1 MRPVSIIFVA
11 ILAVTAISSSLLA
24 QAPDSIS
31 FQGVLTDPGGALL
44 NDTLDITTTFY
55 KSGVSGYSQVHTGV
69 IVKNGVYDILIG
81 PVDTVRF
88 DQPIDLGITVG
99 LDPEMTPRTPL
110 VAGPFALGMRGM
122 SAVWAI
128 NGLVQGY
135 NIVGGTSRNS
145 VAAGVVG
152 ATISGGG
159 GLSKGSTK
167 TNEVGGHWG
176 TVSGGRSN
184 AAIGAS
190 STIGGGVNNRTDGSA
205 ATVSGGNM
213 NRADAT
219 NSAIGG
225 GTNNNT
231 SGDYATIGGGLNN
244 VASGRN
250 STVSGGTQNNA
261 SGEFAAIP
269 GGLFN
274 KAVGIG
280 SFAAGLSS
288 EAIHKG
294 SFVWQDST
302 GRFGGVLATTADNQ
316 FHARASGGFFFYTGA
331 APDLTVGTE
340 LPAGSGTWGTLSSK
354 SSKTAFEGID
364 TQSYLDR
371 VAALELTEWS
381 YKTEQGVSHIGP
393 MAEDFYSAF
402 GHGPSERSISTVD
415 SDGVALAAIQGLY
428 QLVRELQVSLT
439 GLQAENELMRAMIDR
454 AGLE

>member
-1 MRPVSIIFVA
+1 MRSTFIA
-11 ILAVTAISSSLLA
+11 ALALFAISSSLFA

-31 FQGVLTDPGGALL
+31 FQGVLTNPGGTPL

-55 KSGVSGYSQVHTGV
+55 KGGVSGYSQVHTDV
-69 IVKNGVYDILIG
+69 IVENGVYNILIG

-88 DQPIDLGITVG
+88 NQPIDLGIKVG
-99 LDPEMTPRTPL
+99 MDPEMTPRTPL

-128 NGLVQGY
+128 SGDVQGY
-135 NIVGGTSRNS
+135 NIVGGASHNS

-159 GLSKGSTK
+159 GLAKGFPI

-184 AAIGAS
+184 AAIGAR
-190 STIGGGVNNRTDGSA
+190 STIGGGASNKTDGSM
-205 ATVSGGNM
+205 ATVSGGDK
-213 NRADAT
+213 NRAGAAS
-219 NSAIGG
+219 SAIGG
-225 GTNNNT
+225 GSNNDA
-231 SGDYATIGGGLNN
+231 SGEYATIGGGLNN
-244 VASGRN
+244 IASGRS
-250 STVSGGTQNNA
+250 STVSGGSTNNA
-261 SGEFAAIP
+261 SGEYAVIA

-280 SFAAGLSS
+280 SFAAGLSA
-288 EAIHKG
+288 EANHKG

-302 GRFGGVLATTADNQ
+302 GRFNGALSTTAANQ

-331 APDLTVGTE
+331 APNLTTGAD
-340 LPAGSGTWGTLSSK
+340 LPAGSGTWGMLSSK
-354 SSKTAFEGID
+354 SSKTAFEDID
-364 TQSYLDR
+364 TRSYLDR
-371 VAALELTEWS
+371 VAALELKEWS
-381 YKTEQGVSHIGP
+381 YKTERGVSHIGP
-393 MAEDFYSAF
+393 MAEDFYAAF

-428 QLVRELQVSLT
+428 ELVQEQRAEIEQL
-439 GLQAENELMRAMIDR
+439 RAVVER